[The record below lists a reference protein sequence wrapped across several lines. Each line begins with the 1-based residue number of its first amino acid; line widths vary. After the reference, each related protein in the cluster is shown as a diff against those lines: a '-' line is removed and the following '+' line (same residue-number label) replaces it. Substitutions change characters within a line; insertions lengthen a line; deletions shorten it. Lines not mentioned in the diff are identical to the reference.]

1 MKKTITYL
9 LFLIFILLILWV
21 FIPVSE
27 GLVVKMR
34 TSKNGIVSRSIFYIQ
49 KNQLKIV
56 TDNKSLIFSH
66 DQLCLLDNSY
76 KTYWK
81 GTVKEFGE
89 KLLLLRNL
97 SEGSPYFSRS
107 ELFYQNLSEED
118 KLTFKRILNANIGME
133 IEENDNCEI
142 SKTPNFTPIAGYASR
157 KYEIRQAGIIVEEI
171 WISDNLKSY
180 LNNELNIELYHDFM
194 RSYLNHSESKLYNHL
209 GSFMELVK
217 KGFPMKIKMYQD
229 GLVTET
235 FVENLIKRD
244 IKNSI
249 FYIPEG
255 YNKSTLEEVLK

>member
-9 LFLIFILLILWV
+9 LFLIFSLLILWV
-21 FIPVSE
+21 FIPASE

-34 TSKNGIVSRSIFYIQ
+34 ISKDGIVSRNVFYIQ

-56 TDNKSLIFSH
+56 TENKSLIFSR
-66 DQLCLLDNSY
+66 DQLCLLDNN
-76 KTYWK
+76 KKEYWK
-81 GTVKEFGE
+81 GTVKEFSRGM
-89 KLLLLRNL
+89 LLNGL

-118 KLTFKRILNANIGME
+118 KFNFKRIINANIGME
-133 IEENDNCEI
+133 IEEDAKCEI
-142 SKTPNFTPIAGYASR
+142 TQTPDFISIAGYASR
-157 KYEIRQAGIIVEEI
+157 KFEIRQAGNIVEEV

-180 LNNELNIELYHDFM
+180 LNNELNLELYHDFM

-229 GLVTET
+229 SSVTET
-235 FVENLIKRD
+235 SVENLIKRK
-244 IKNSI
+244 IKDFI
-249 FYIPEG
+249 FDIPEG
-255 YNKSTLEEVLK
+255 YNKSTLKEVLK